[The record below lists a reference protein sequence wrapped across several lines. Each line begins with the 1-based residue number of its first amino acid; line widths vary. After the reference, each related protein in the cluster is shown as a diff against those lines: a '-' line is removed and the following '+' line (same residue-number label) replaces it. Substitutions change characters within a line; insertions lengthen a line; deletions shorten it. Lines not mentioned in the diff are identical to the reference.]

1 MNKDN
6 KLLLIWEAWNKY
18 IYSNFMV
25 WTFLIFSAII
35 DLILY
40 ITYERII
47 FLIGWVICF
56 AIMFQ
61 RFLNWLIKIKRDE
74 NQGEN

>member
-6 KLLLIWEAWNKY
+6 KLLLIWKAWNKY

-35 DLILY
+35 NLILY

-47 FLIGWVICF
+47 SLIGWVICF

-61 RFLNWLIKIKRDE
+61 RFLNWLIKIKRDK
-74 NQGEN
+74 NQ